1 MKNILAAA
9 VLAATMVA
17 APAAEAQKLT
27 REERKAAAEERK
39 KMGSLYL
46 RCDGEPNNMTGG
58 ESFAR
63 LLGAVTLLGIFAPS
77 PETPDPSKRLFAE
90 DGVDACSQLIDG
102 EKAEGN
108 AVRRVPLILARALH
122 QIEAK
127 NYEAALLDV
136 DKARDEAAAA
146 ELLGNPYFDRSMGL
160 SFSNIEAE
168 ARLRLGDAVGA
179 NNASL
184 TALENIK
191 YSFVPS
197 IVVRDYTEY
206 VRELTPAA
214 ESKHAANAKMLPFLL
229 SSYASKLEETGRFS
243 EAAEKREGLITMLEG
258 LDLEQKDS
266 VYYARAALSHALAG
280 QWEKATE
287 RSDFARFNMNN
298 RRAEGVPEDNA
309 ARVVEILDLFSIV
322 EQANNGDMAAARRLF
337 AGRSQWV
344 EPSFGAV
351 METNKRLREGAEE
364 ADLIGPLAK
373 TPEEMWQS
381 RYDDLLAVKLQK
393 DTDNDTLFNLIQP
406 YAKVKEFES
415 RTKRTWRTNKS
426 KMMSKEA
433 DDEGQWRI
441 FASGNIYTAID
452 SIMLHAALQAKAR
465 GKEGFTMMVVL
476 PSTSN
481 VTYYYQIVTVGFT
494 RFVNPGEEGADA
506 ALYIPAQEVIDEL
519 SSVIPSPAELK
530 LRKKNRR

>member
-1 MKNILAAA
+1 
-9 VLAATMVA
+9 
-17 APAAEAQKLT
+17 
-27 REERKAAAEERK
+27 
-39 KMGSLYL
+39 
-46 RCDGEPNNMTGG
+46 
-58 ESFAR
+58 
-63 LLGAVTLLGIFAPS
+63 
-77 PETPDPSKRLFAE
+77 
-90 DGVDACSQLIDG
+90 
-102 EKAEGN
+102 
-108 AVRRVPLILARALH
+108 
-122 QIEAK
+122 
-127 NYEAALLDV
+127 
-136 DKARDEAAAA
+136 
-146 ELLGNPYFDRSMGL
+146 
-160 SFSNIEAE
+160 
-168 ARLRLGDAVGA
+168 
-179 NNASL
+179 
-184 TALENIK
+184 
-191 YSFVPS
+191 
-197 IVVRDYTEY
+197 
-206 VRELTPAA
+206 
-214 ESKHAANAKMLPFLL
+214 
-229 SSYASKLEETGRFS
+229 
-243 EAAEKREGLITMLEG
+243 
-258 LDLEQKDS
+258 
-266 VYYARAALSHALAG
+266 
-280 QWEKATE
+280 
-287 RSDFARFNMNN
+287 
-298 RRAEGVPEDNA
+298 
-309 ARVVEILDLFSIV
+309 LFSIV

-337 AGRSQWV
+337 ACRSQWV